1 MNLKRNHKSD
11 FASTIKRER
20 KLQIRSDKG
29 FDVGKG
35 KMQCSKMSKLKILPE
50 VLTGGTIVEGIK
62 NVMEDPLTSC
72 GGEHQGEHQECTN
85 TKIL

>member
-11 FASTIKRER
+11 FVSTIKRER

-35 KMQCSKMSKLKILPE
+35 KM
-50 VLTGGTIVEGIK
+50 
-62 NVMEDPLTSC
+62 
-72 GGEHQGEHQECTN
+72 
-85 TKIL
+85 